1 MLSRDLALRHGLLCH
16 LACSAATE
24 TAARKLVMATVVEGF
39 GENKAAEWRGA
50 AASWPLAG
58 SLQLIYYTLLFF
70 IFSQGLVV
78 VGHSGKLTTIT

>member
-24 TAARKLVMATVVEGF
+24 TAAEKLVMATVVEGF
-39 GENKAAEWRGA
+39 GKNKAAQWRGA

-58 SLQLIYYTLLFF
+58 SLLLIYYTLDGLFF
-70 IFSQGLVV
+70 SL
-78 VGHSGKLTTIT
+78 KDK